1 MYRLD
6 ELKKLENERAQKIRR
21 ILNDGKKINYSLN
34 DIGEKKR
41 EMRRNVYNK
50 NMVNMLYGRKER
62 QSSSYFGV

>member
-21 ILNDGKKINYSLN
+21 ILNDGKKIHYSLN

-41 EMRRNVYNK
+41 EMGRNVYNK